1 MGDLWLALV
10 EEMPKDMKKYF
21 QSDKFQAVV
30 DQAVVEEANELD
42 EPGQFNA
49 EESLIKIFSAAYLAK
64 AKKLDEAAEVKQKEA
79 AKGEA
84 TEKVKAASEELK
96 EEVKEAA
103 KEEVKEEE
111 KEARVL
117 SSWEIHTE
125 VSRSSSESGS

>member
-84 TEKVKAASEELK
+84 TEKVK
-96 EEVKEAA
+96 EAA

-125 VSRSSSESGS
+125 VSRS